1 MGRGKLTSEEQEI
14 LRRNPNVAKVTGSSI
29 VYTNA
34 FKKHFVEEYAQ
45 GKKPK
50 EIFVNAGF
58 DADVLGSKRIERA
71 SARWREAYAA
81 GTLNKFDEESIKRHF
96 TDEKKEQ
103 LDELAAAKRKLARQE
118 EKIRKQEAEIEALK
132 KAGRIGRRRCE
143 KKEFGRIDLC
153 EIVRETVEKFGNCVN
168 IRELC
173 KALELP
179 RSSYYYYISAE
190 ENRQKKEEEE
200 MEALFFIQKAYD
212 HSGRFSNKGSGTIR
226 MILKNKHDINYSR
239 KKIQR
244 IMRKYG
250 LVCPVKTVNPYKK
263 MWKATKEDKI
273 APNLVKREFKT
284 GEARKLFLT
293 DITYIKHRGHF
304 SYVSVI
310 LDAQTNEPVAH
321 ETSTSL
327 KMDFVMESLEQLKAC
342 GYSKNAVIHSDQG
355 VHYTSKI
362 FREEIAAMGLTQTMS
377 RKGNCWDNAPC
388 ESFFGRMKQEA
399 HFNENATDKEIE
411 EAVTEY
417 IMYYRY
423 DRYQEGLGEMTP
435 YEYGS
440 KMLSA

>member
-1 MGRGKLTSEEQEI
+1 
-14 LRRNPNVAKVTGSSI
+14 
-29 VYTNA
+29 
-34 FKKHFVEEYAQ
+34 
-45 GKKPK
+45 
-50 EIFVNAGF
+50 
-58 DADVLGSKRIERA
+58 
-71 SARWREAYAA
+71 
-81 GTLNKFDEESIKRHF
+81 
-96 TDEKKEQ
+96 
-103 LDELAAAKRKLARQE
+103 
-118 EKIRKQEAEIEALK
+118 
-132 KAGRIGRRRCE
+132 
-143 KKEFGRIDLC
+143 
-153 EIVRETVEKFGNCVN
+153 
-168 IRELC
+168 
-173 KALELP
+173 
-179 RSSYYYYISAE
+179 
-190 ENRQKKEEEE
+190 
-200 MEALFFIQKAYD
+200 
-212 HSGRFSNKGSGTIR
+212 
-226 MILKNKHDINYSR
+226 
-239 KKIQR
+239 
-244 IMRKYG
+244 
-250 LVCPVKTVNPYKK
+250 
-263 MWKATKEDKI
+263 MWKVAKEDKI

-423 DRYQEGLGEMTP
+423 DRYQEGLDEMTP